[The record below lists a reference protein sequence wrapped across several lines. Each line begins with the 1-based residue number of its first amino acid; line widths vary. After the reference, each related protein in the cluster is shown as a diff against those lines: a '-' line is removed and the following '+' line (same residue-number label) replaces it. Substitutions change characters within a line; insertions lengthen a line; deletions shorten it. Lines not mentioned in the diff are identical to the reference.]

1 MLSGG
6 DRRHHQ
12 PRLTEPSSYD
22 ASTTPRVLTVLSCVL
37 EKLVARNDQLSGGG
51 GKSLSA
57 FHGVRSPAIGL
68 DKYVE
73 RIYKYTSCSPSCFVV
88 AFVYIDRLLH
98 RYPDSLVVSLNVHR
112 LLVTSVMIASKIL
125 DDESPLKPIQPKEML
140 YHFLSRNSDPVMDGD
155 YQFTHLF
162 PLSSFRRSIL
172 QPHKNPHTT
181 SSINLLQDHHQKNFL
196 KPTPPLLPL
205 PPCNASLAIVR
216 VSPDFATLL
225 GLQQKLTPS
234 RNNGF
239 LNMLKLMQKIALQ
252 LYVAAERGASP
263 SSGVS
268 GIGDSTISDGGAGES
283 ELGGDLREDLGGNSE
298 LGSRGRRIEEILKEL
313 RPTAIHV
320 EDISYQHAGHSG
332 VAGSDGE
339 THFN

>member
-125 DDESPLKPIQPKEML
+125 DDE
-140 YHFLSRNSDPVMDGD
+140 
-155 YQFTHLF
+155 
-162 PLSSFRRSIL
+162 
-172 QPHKNPHTT
+172 
-181 SSINLLQDHHQKNFL
+181 
-196 KPTPPLLPL
+196 
-205 PPCNASLAIVR
+205 

-283 ELGGDLREDLGGNSE
+283 ELGGDLREDLGGQLQYMLRIYLISMPAIPGWPVAME
-298 LGSRGRRIEEILKEL
+298 RRISIEGRVGIAYGGHYTNAFYARVGGVSNPELNKLELELLFLLDFEVTVSSRVFESYCQHLEKEMLCNERLPGITISLDDVTEI
-313 RPTAIHV
+313 PV
-320 EDISYQHAGHSG
+320 EDPPTPPPILVDS
-332 VAGSDGE
+332 
-339 THFN
+339 